1 MTGRRYYTY
10 RIYIANIK
18 DIDHYHIID
27 GSSHT
32 AAWPNALYKEST
44 LHIIMYHARIDD
56 NIGSGEK
63 IDALKCDGSVIR
75 LRLYI
80 LAESSYVYKN
90 NKPCCQLI
98 NKRITNGQKKQQKT
112 RFEMFRQLK
121 QSFSNSILYY
131 TI

>member
-1 MTGRRYYTY
+1 
-10 RIYIANIK
+10 
-18 DIDHYHIID
+18 
-27 GSSHT
+27 
-32 AAWPNALYKEST
+32 
-44 LHIIMYHARIDD
+44 MYHARIDD